1 MKSVE
6 GASGEAE
13 KMPSRPGCLIVNAD
27 DWGRDL
33 YTTGRILDC
42 VLQRTVSSVS
52 AMVFM
57 EDSERAAGSA
67 IERGVDAGLHLNL
80 TTPFSAKGTPARLIE
95 HQRRLSRYLNSHRF
109 AQALFHPGL
118 TSSFEYVVAAQ
129 LEEFRRI
136 YLHAPERI
144 DGHHHMHLCANVV
157 ARNLLPSGTVVRR
170 NFTFQGGEKGLCNRV
185 YRRLIDR
192 KLQRQHPLS
201 DFFFALPP
209 LEPERLQKMFALA
222 RQFVVEVE
230 CHPVHPQ
237 EYRFLTEGEI
247 LRLAADV
254 PIATRYAIAQA
265 GVFRVRATSSGQAPA
280 VPLT

>member
-1 MKSVE
+1 
-6 GASGEAE
+6 
-13 KMPSRPGCLIVNAD
+13 MPSPQGCLIINAD

-42 VLQRTVSSVS
+42 VLRRTVSSVS

-67 IERGVDAGLHLNL
+67 LEQGIDAGLHLNL
-80 TTPFSAKGTPARLIE
+80 TTPLSAKGTPARLHE
-95 HQRRLSRYLNSHRF
+95 HQQRLSRYLNSHRF
-109 AQALFHPGL
+109 AQALYHPGL
-118 TSSFEYVVAAQ
+118 TGSFEYVVAAQ

-136 YLHAPERI
+136 YLRPPQRI

-185 YRRLIDR
+185 YRRLVDR
-192 KLQRQHPLS
+192 KLRRHHQLS

-209 LEPERLQKMFALA
+209 LDPQRLQRIFSLA
-222 RQFVVEVE
+222 RQSVVEVE
-230 CHPVHPQ
+230 CHPAVPP
-237 EYRFLTEGEI
+237 EYRFLTESEI

-254 PIATRYAIAQA
+254 PIATCYAIAQA
-265 GVFRVRATSSGQAPA
+265 GAIPVSATSSGQAPA
-280 VPLT
+280 APLTR